1 MPSNRVSNYKVFWAV
16 SLSTLVALALMI
28 VPVPQPLFYFWP
40 DWIALVIVYWA
51 LYTPEKV
58 GPVVGFIIGVLLEVL
73 FVRKFG
79 VEGLGLATL
88 AFLVNYANQ
97 QLNVLSI
104 WQQTIVIAMFIAL
117 FKLITGW
124 LYGLVGDF
132 TITFEYWYSLLGCIL
147 VWPFMCILLHEL
159 RRRTRTR

>member
-1 MPSNRVSNYKVFWAV
+1 MPSTRTSHFKIFWAV
-16 SLSTLVALALMI
+16 ALSALVALALMI
-28 VPVPQPLFYFWP
+28 VPLPQWLFYFWP
-40 DWIALVIVYWA
+40 DWIALVVVYWA

-58 GPVVGFIIGVLLEVL
+58 GPLIGFIIGVLLEVL

-88 AFLVNYANQ
+88 AFMVNHANQ
-97 QLNVLSI
+97 QLSVLSI
-104 WQQTIVIAMFIAL
+104 WQQTFVIAMFVAL

-132 TITFEYWYSLLGCIL
+132 TITIEYWYSILGDVF
-147 VWPFMCILLHEL
+147 VWPFISILLHEL
-159 RRRTRTR
+159 RRKARIR